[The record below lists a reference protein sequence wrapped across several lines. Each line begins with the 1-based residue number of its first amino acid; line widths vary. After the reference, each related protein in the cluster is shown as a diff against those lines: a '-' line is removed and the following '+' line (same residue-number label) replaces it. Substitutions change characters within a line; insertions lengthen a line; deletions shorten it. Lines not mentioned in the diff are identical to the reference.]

1 MEANLSNDF
10 APKVS
15 ADIEHENLSRKE
27 LLALLRDVTEQRN
40 RVLLQ
45 FETMALQTD
54 ESARE
59 VAEAQQDEHYEAKR
73 AEHSE
78 RHAEQEAAHAK
89 ELSRQLDEERRKNA
103 AIAAE
108 FASFRDAMERAPVE
122 DPWRVLGRAALQI
135 VSNWVAWI
143 RAKIPP
149 DSPLLPW
156 YDRAVELAKT
166 TGDLLFRCGKAF
178 FEGAKPRAVD
188 SWLWLKS
195 EFARRM
201 KKE

>member
-1 MEANLSNDF
+1 MSNDF

-15 ADIEHENLSRKE
+15 ADLEHENLSRTE
-27 LLALLRDVTEQRN
+27 LLALLRDVTEQRD
-40 RVLLQ
+40 RVLFQ
-45 FETMALQTD
+45 FEAMALQTD

-73 AEHSE
+73 AEDNE

-89 ELSRQLDEERRKNA
+89 ELSRQLDEERRKSA

-108 FASFRDAMERAPVE
+108 FASFRHAMEHAPVE

-135 VSNWVAWI
+135 VSNWVAWM

-149 DSPLLPW
+149 DSRLLPW
-156 YDRAVELAKT
+156 YDRAVEWAKT

-178 FEGAKPRAVD
+178 FKWAKPRAVN

-201 KKE
+201 KKERDGS